1 MRKQSLKEIFE
12 SKIYYGLDG
21 CHHWLGCL
29 GVSCKKGGKKDRAKI
44 NVNGVQKYAAR
55 ISYELYRG
63 PIPKGKLVLHTCDNP
78 ACVNPD
84 HLYLGTN
91 FDNMRDRAVRDRF
104 GKVKSDDV
112 SLIIR
117 MYNAG
122 IYQWEIAKYFG
133 ISQGNVSMIVNRKS
147 KIHAI
152 KDHQQVTI

>member
-1 MRKQSLKEIFE
+1 MRKEPAKDRLEKYT
-12 SKIYYGLDG
+12 YYGLDG
-21 CHHWLGCL
+21 CHHWLGML
-29 GVSCKKGGKKDRAKI
+29 GYSCKKKGSKKDRAKI
-44 NVNGVQKYAAR
+44 AINGTPRYAAR
-55 ISYELYRG
+55 VAYEVHRG
-63 PIPKGKLVLHTCDNP
+63 PIPKGMLVLHTCDNP
-78 ACVNPD
+78 GCVNPD

-122 IYQWEIAKYFG
+122 IYQKEIAKYFG
-133 ISQGNVSMIVNRKS
+133 ISQGNVSMIVNRKN

-152 KDHQQVTI
+152 RNQIE